1 MVDISII
8 IPFKNELKQLERCI
22 QGILNQKIDL
32 TYEIVVLD
40 SSDIALQNDVKVLS
54 PKINYIRIQPKC
66 FNHGFTRNEGVKF
79 AKGNVLVF
87 TVQDS
92 IAADSLWLLNLVK
105 PLLYNNLD
113 GICGKQI
120 SNPNDDTNPIGW
132 HRPIDSPN
140 IRFLD
145 ITSEIF
151 NSLESQE
158 KKKYSGWDNV
168 NSAYLKESLVKIPF
182 REMMFGEDAQWFVD
196 AINGNLRLAYSSF
209 SVVFHDHPFNFEFAV
224 KRTLAEFYTRK
235 KTINLDPKP
244 PKIRIKTMVTW
255 IYLLWKSTKNPIK
268 IMYWFIIGLKQVKA
282 EKVAYSNW
290 VTMGF
295 SRVEQYLINNVPMS
309 KK

>member
-32 TYEIVVLD
+32 TYEIVILD
-40 SSDIALQNDVKVLS
+40 SSDTALQNDVKILS
-54 PKINYIRIQPKC
+54 PKINYFRIQPKC
-66 FNHGFTRNEGVKF
+66 FNHGLTRNEGVKF
-79 AKGNVLVF
+79 AKGNILVF

-92 IAADSLWLLNLVK
+92 IAVDSLWLVNLVK
-105 PLLYNNLD
+105 PLLDNNLD
-113 GICGKQI
+113 AICGQQI

-182 REMMFGEDAQWFVD
+182 REMMFGEDAQWSVD
-196 AINGNLRLAYSSF
+196 AITGNLRLAYTSF
-209 SVVFHDHPFNFEFAV
+209 SVVFHDHPFNFEFAI

-244 PKIRIKTMVTW
+244 TKITIKTMLTW
-255 IYLLWKSTKNPIK
+255 IYFLL
-268 IMYWFIIGLKQVKA
+268 VKA
-282 EKVAYSNW
+282 ENVAYSNW

-295 SRVEQYLINNVPMS
+295 SRVENFLINNVPMS
-309 KK
+309 KR